1 MVKKSGNFRK
11 EDIMLLAQLVQTM
24 KEVSKHIEHFYSR
37 KESEKLEDAKSE
49 LLSLQKR
56 VDELI

>member
-11 EDIMLLAQLVQTM
+11 EDVMLLAQLVQTM
-24 KEVSKHIEHFYSR
+24 KEVSGQIERYYSR
-37 KESEKLEDAKSE
+37 KDSKKLEEAKSE

-56 VDELI
+56 VSELI